1 MAGKGWS
8 VKRQLAQIVSFPR
21 FSSCAVPF
29 PIGGTQTVY
38 IISPSSALSCSSFHR
53 LNIGS
58 WESLPYSPHK
68 CEPWVQK
75 LPWLVPRGTVHP
87 FCLRRGPEHCSHKW
101 IDPELTSTRVLVHL
115 RSAYACHLFEPGLLG
130 HRDHPPAC
138 VHSYFA
144 CCFHLSSNAIF
155 FFCLFV
161 FVFQCLWGRGCMK
174 MWELVSMLQRDK
186 RRTSHA
192 LPYHSLPYSLQTGC
206 LPKRGVTLPSN
217 PPISTSKYSKAA
229 SVLRNRCARGCTG
242 LFT

>member
-144 CCFHLSSNAIF
+144 CCFHLSSNAMF
-155 FFCLFV
+155 FKWAVSPRVLWWWITNISLWHRVSFWNSRLSACQKSGSDCTIHAFSQYTRPHSLFV
-161 FVFQCLWGRGCMK
+161 GFKFVDESTPGRG
-174 MWELVSMLQRDK
+174 L
-186 RRTSHA
+186 T
-192 LPYHSLPYSLQTGC
+192 
-206 LPKRGVTLPSN
+206 
-217 PPISTSKYSKAA
+217 
-229 SVLRNRCARGCTG
+229 
-242 LFT
+242 